1 MIFLK
6 KFLLIIIAI
15 FMLCSCNA
23 ETPEQSEIP
32 KQEEQVSSEEKVP
45 EEQPSKEE
53 LKIIREIEKEFSLEE
68 MFYDERRT
76 KFEELGLEVSVS
88 NIEIIDEKNW
98 TATINL
104 KREEFELP
112 IDILGFRTN
121 FVTDNSNW
129 SDYYWGTFIFTGN
142 TTIAFCGKEKVLFF
156 DERNLEPMDVDFEF
170 PEKIE
175 GATWVNGAAYV
186 PEKEA
191 YYLFTSAVLEDS
203 ADKYAFVSKHDLDG
217 KIIEERKTRVP
228 SSYEYNG
235 EFYPLFMDKA
245 VLFEFEGKDFV
256 NTGDNFCGIGN
267 EKTYQI
273 EKVTAAENE
282 YYDVIEIY
290 NFYNYDYGMDYR
302 DGNNIAFLSSCGN
315 LMNHFSFVENNIST
329 VYNIEDEISLFGSDD
344 FYVYYSDYFAMSLEL
359 DFENKTHKL
368 RYNPTDKHTGGG
380 TIGTKSPDGKYTVC
394 GFGETSGGDAM
405 YWHVAIRNNETGKY
419 VYVGRRG
426 GMWGGSG
433 ENGFFKNGDFYTWNS
448 SELTVIDPET
458 GKVKFNL
465 SDNFDLGYDEKT
477 DSGRGILTFRRDP
490 NDMTFIVV
498 YYEYEN
504 GFEWRDV
511 EPTFPG
517 QTSHVEGN
525 CNYKIGFLDAE
536 GNLINSY
543 DTGVPLWGEH
553 VWGLHSVDM
562 FYSEES
568 LTLTVKNVGK
578 GNSGFIGV
586 FDMETNEFEIGP
598 LR

>member
-1 MIFLK
+1 MKKLLLIFL
-6 KFLLIIIAI
+6 FVLT
-15 FMLCSCNA
+15 LCACGLQEESVLEEPEILESSATKPVENELKEEKLNA
-23 ETPEQSEIP
+23 EQI
-32 KQEEQVSSEEKVP
+32 KIKNAIEEDLNENYS
-45 EEQPSKEE
+45 
-53 LKIIREIEKEFSLEE
+53 
-68 MFYDERRT
+68 YYAERKA
-76 KFEELGLEVSVS
+76 KFEELGITFSIG
-88 NIEIIDEKNW
+88 NIEIKDDRNW
-98 TATINL
+98 TATITL
-104 KREEFELP
+104 KKEDSELP
-112 IDILGFRTN
+112 IDISGIHLLLEN
-121 FVTDNSNW
+121 EDYKSNE
-129 SDYYWGTFIFTGN
+129 YYWGTFLFTGN
-142 TTIAFCGKEKVLFF
+142 SSIVFCGKEKAVFF
-156 DERNLEPMDVDFEF
+156 NDRNLEPIITEFEF
-170 PEKIE
+170 EE
-175 GATWVNGAAYV
+175 NTWVNGASYV

-191 YYLFTSAVLEDS
+191 FYIFTSSVYEDS
-203 ADKYAFVSKHDLDG
+203 ADEYAKVFKYGFDG
-217 KIIEERKTRVP
+217 KFIDERETKVP
-228 SSYEYNG
+228 VSS
-235 EFYPLFMDKA
+235 EFCGKIYPHFMEKA
-245 VLFEFEGKDFV
+245 VIFEIDGDDFV
-256 NTGDNFCGIGN
+256 NSGYRFCGIGN

-290 NFYNYDYGMDYR
+290 NYYNYDYGMDYR

-359 DFENKTHKL
+359 DFANKTHKL

-380 TIGTKSPDGKYTVC
+380 TNGTKSPDGKYTVC
-394 GFGETSGGDAM
+394 GFGETSGGDAV

-504 GFEWRDV
+504 GFVEKDV

-586 FDMETNEFEIGP
+586 FDMETKEFEIGP